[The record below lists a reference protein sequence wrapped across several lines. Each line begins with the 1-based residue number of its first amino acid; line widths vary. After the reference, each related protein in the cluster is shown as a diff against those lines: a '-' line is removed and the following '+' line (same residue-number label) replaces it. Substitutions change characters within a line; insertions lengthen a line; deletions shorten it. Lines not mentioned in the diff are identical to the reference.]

1 MPSSSRI
8 VFAEDLGRA
17 ALWMPGPLPGIARNR
32 RERESSDPDPEA
44 PPPPSYEDGLRDGYA
59 RAREEM
65 QAEQAAERSRLQQQA
80 AERIDAIVAQASS
93 CLREVQESLAGELR
107 QLGIEIARSVLGA
120 SIRTR
125 DDAIES
131 AVQSALQAIVGDHA
145 KATMRLNP
153 DDVAWVGEQL
163 GPLLESRGIT
173 LANDPEVHPGGCLIE
188 TVRGLVD
195 ASVQSRW
202 RRALAELGQDEDWI
216 LP

>member
-17 ALWMPGPLPGIARNR
+17 ALWMPGPLPGVARNR
-32 RERESSDPDPEA
+32 REHESSDSDPET

-65 QAEQAAERSRLQQQA
+65 EAEQAACRRRLREEA
-80 AERIDAIVAQASS
+80 AERIDALMAQTTTS
-93 CLREVQESLAGELR
+93 LREVQESLAGELR

-145 KATMRLNP
+145 RASMRLHP
-153 DDVAWVGEQL
+153 DDLAWVGEQL

-173 LANDPEVHPGGCLIE
+173 LASDPEVHPGGCLIE
-188 TVRGLVD
+188 TARGLVD

-202 RRALAELGQDEDWI
+202 RRALAELGQDDDWL